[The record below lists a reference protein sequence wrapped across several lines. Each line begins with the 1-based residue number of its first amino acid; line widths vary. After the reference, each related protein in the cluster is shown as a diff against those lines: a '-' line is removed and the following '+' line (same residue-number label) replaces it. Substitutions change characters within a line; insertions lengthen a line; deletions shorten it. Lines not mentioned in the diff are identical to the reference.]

1 MADMSRMPRSF
12 VAAILLLTATGAG
25 HTGAFAGA
33 SAEDPCAGFTWNVSR
48 ERTLFSGRPEEVKSG
63 VDPASAPLLSTD
75 HLYDLELAPQAQ
87 IHYPVAPAKAPSD
100 GAFGGL
106 AHLRVVTPGLYR
118 VSLDEP
124 FWVDVESGGQVIQ
137 AADHQG
143 RHGCK
148 APHKVVQ
155 FSLPAKQDL
164 TIELSGTYGSHA
176 RITITRA
183 PGAS

>member
-1 MADMSRMPRSF
+1 MAGTSAMPKPLI
-12 VAAILLLTATGAG
+12 AAILLLTATGAG

-48 ERTLFSGRPEEVKSG
+48 ERTLFAGRPESVKSG
-63 VDPASAPLLSTD
+63 VEPASAPLLSTD

-87 IHYPVAPAKAPSD
+87 IHYPVAPAKAASD

-106 AHLRVVTPGLYR
+106 ARLRVVAPGLYR

-124 FWVDVESGGQVIQ
+124 FWVDVESGGQVIK

-143 RHGCK
+143 RHGCNS
-148 APHKVVQ
+148 PHKVVQ

-164 TIELSGTYGSHA
+164 TIELSGTYGAHA
-176 RITITRA
+176 RITITRT
-183 PGAS
+183 PEAS